1 MFYIKVD
8 VRERELIGLVKEK
21 LGETKQITL
30 SVEPLEVGDIIFAE
44 DDDELLII
52 ERKKV
57 PDLAAS
63 IIDGRYKEQSYRL
76 DGYPIHNHNIVYLIE
91 GNLACSRMNK
101 DTLNSSLFSIN
112 YIKGFSIWKTSN
124 LQDSAA
130 FLVNSIKYL
139 AKGNKIAFYKNL
151 TINNNDEHMSNDN
164 KSQEDGATEKDYVNV
179 VKTCKKENITPNN
192 IGEIMLCQI
201 PGISATTALAIIQHF
216 SCIVNLIAD
225 LQEKGEVCLHEVK
238 IPNAKGTPRKLNKT
252 CIANLMKYLVQ

>member
-1 MFYIKVD
+1 MFYIKID
-8 VRERELIGLVKEK
+8 VRERELIGLIKEK
-21 LGETKQITL
+21 LGENKQITL
-30 SVEPLEVGDIIFAE
+30 SVESLEVGDIIFTE
-44 DDDELLII
+44 DNVELLII

-112 YIKGFSIWKTSN
+112 YIKGFSVWKTTN

-139 AKGNKIAFYKNL
+139 AKGNKLAFYKNSL
-151 TINNNDEHMSNDN
+151 STTNEIPMSDDN
-164 KSQEDGATEKDYVNV
+164 QSQEDSATEKDYVSV

-201 PGISATTALAIIQHF
+201 PGISSTTALAIIQHF

-225 LQEKGEVCLHEVK
+225 LQEKGETCLHEVR

-252 CIANLMKYLVQ
+252 CISNLMKFLVQ